1 VGRKHRIKRE
11 LFLLVNHEGVLEVNK
26 PISEKEKLVTMLTDI
41 YDQLEE
47 LESVLEATFSDL
59 RTNLNK
65 NEFNKITI
73 PKQRLTVI
81 ENELFSADTI
91 QNYNE
96 GIFDSNRCQ
105 ASRSLKLEMGF

>member
-1 VGRKHRIKRE
+1 M
-11 LFLLVNHEGVLEVNK
+11 
-26 PISEKEKLVTMLTDI
+26 SEKEKLVTMLTDI

-65 NEFNKITI
+65 NELDKITV

-81 ENELFSADTI
+81 ENELFSVDGNPI
-91 QNYNE
+91 LSN
-96 GIFDSNRCQ
+96 GIVDPNRCQ

>member
-1 VGRKHRIKRE
+1 M
-11 LFLLVNHEGVLEVNK
+11 
-26 PISEKEKLVTMLTDI
+26 SEKEKLVTMLTDI

-65 NEFNKITI
+65 NELNKITV

-81 ENELFSADTI
+81 ENELFNVDGNQI
-91 QNYNE
+91 LNDE
-96 GIFDSNRCQ
+96 IIDSSRCQ
-105 ASRSLKLEMGF
+105 ASRSLKLEMGFYFGNLKGYFDEWKKK

>member
-1 VGRKHRIKRE
+1 M
-11 LFLLVNHEGVLEVNK
+11 
-26 PISEKEKLVTMLTDI
+26 SEKEKLVTMLTDI

-65 NEFNKITI
+65 NELDKITV

-81 ENELFSADTI
+81 ENELFSVDG
-91 QNYNE
+91 NPMLSN
-96 GIFDSNRCQ
+96 GIVDSNRCQ